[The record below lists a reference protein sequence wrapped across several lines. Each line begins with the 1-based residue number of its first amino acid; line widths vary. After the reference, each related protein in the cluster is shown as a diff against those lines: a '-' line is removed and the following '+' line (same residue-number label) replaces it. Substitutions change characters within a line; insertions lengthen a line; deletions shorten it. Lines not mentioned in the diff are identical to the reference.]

1 VAEGTVWTVFW
12 WDGSAL
18 HTPALALGILPGIGR
33 ARVLEIANGV
43 EEARAPE
50 PALRGKTLFLTNA
63 VRGIVPIASLDQA
76 PVPTDSR
83 TSELATRFWP

>member
-1 VAEGTVWTVFW
+1 MKFVEPHPFTNPDA
-12 WDGSAL
+12 A
-18 HTPALALGILPGIGR
+18 
-33 ARVLEIANGV
+33 ARKLVEIANGV